1 MRCSAVLRASLR
13 PLHAPAG
20 SFAHCCDAGSR
31 ATVVTGPSP
40 RATEFYSV
48 ESEGPQFPPS

>member
-48 ESEGPQFPPS
+48 ESEGPEFPPS